1 MTEQV
6 VDIRDRIEKMRN
18 QMSDDKVSSNEGA
31 LSKKSNIQEFSPLQK
46 PSSLKDK
53 NISNQKQNVKPSP
66 NINQQ
71 EELKDKKK
79 NLRGK
84 SNKFT
89 SNEPQEEISNNNKS
103 EKPKFEE
110 YPSRVYDDYQ
120 NKNTFDQEK
129 KSVKFEETNQ
139 PFPQFSLNVSN
150 PISWKLMLLIMLM
163 QLLTNIMLVVV
174 LYLK

>member
-53 NISNQKQNVKPSP
+53 NISNQKKNVKPSP

-79 NLRGK
+79 
-84 SNKFT
+84 KFKRK
-89 SNEPQEEISNNNKS
+89 I
-103 EKPKFEE
+103 
-110 YPSRVYDDYQ
+110 
-120 NKNTFDQEK
+120 
-129 KSVKFEETNQ
+129 
-139 PFPQFSLNVSN
+139 
-150 PISWKLMLLIMLM
+150 
-163 QLLTNIMLVVV
+163 
-174 LYLK
+174 